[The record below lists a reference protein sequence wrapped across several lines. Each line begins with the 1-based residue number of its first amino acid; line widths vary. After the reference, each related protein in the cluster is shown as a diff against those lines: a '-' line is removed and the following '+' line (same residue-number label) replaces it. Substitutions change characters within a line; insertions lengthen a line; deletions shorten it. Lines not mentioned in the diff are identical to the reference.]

1 MQFEQRGSQT
11 ARKWSNLIFI
21 KLISAKGSHTGFDAT
36 GAQSDEEEA
45 HHGQRAGRERKRAD
59 EQNAVAENGE
69 KTKKKR
75 KQFLTQAYTWKVMLS
90 GFPSPLVS
98 VMSAMALT
106 AMATWPSA

>member
-1 MQFEQRGSQT
+1 MQFELRGSQT

-36 GAQSDEEEA
+36 GAQSNEEEA

-69 KTKKKR
+69 KTKKKKETIFGAGLHVKGHVVR
-75 KQFLTQAYTWKVMLS
+75 LS
-90 GFPSPLVS
+90 VPVGVS
-98 VMSAMALT
+98 DVGDGADRHGDLA
-106 AMATWPSA
+106 